1 MAGPLPKEPGTLREV
16 CVHCDDCKD
25 VPTEQHLYCDCCG
38 RRLPAPAE
46 TPAQTAAPAEPHVAR
61 CESCGAP
68 SGDMDLCPACQE
80 AFQSVLETT
89 KNAEP
94 APPSQDPIAA
104 VFEAALEQ
112 AKTAPLARPVIAQ
125 PEAPSAP
132 PIVASAPP
140 IVPAP
145 ITHVAAPKPPVPAVI
160 EPAPHVGLKP
170 QQVRSAPVEKKPAR
184 PSAPQPIVPPARPAG
199 NATRTVGIALAT
211 VVIAGA
217 IGIPL
222 GQHFATRQ
230 PATAAAEPEPA
241 NVPAAQATAGERRTT
256 PQPAPAPKPEPAPAF
271 VETPPPAPKPVAARP
286 SRPAP
291 RPTRTSRQANAS
303 VTPASV
309 PLTPPAAVVAEV
321 LPAPEPVA
329 PPPAPEP
336 AAPIGPFFQVNQ
348 VNQPPQVVSRVE
360 PDLPTDV
367 QGAVNDVVIVK
378 VLVSQAG
385 EPAIVNLVRRSR
397 SGPALDDAVVAAVK
411 RWTFA
416 PAKKRGEPVSC
427 WFHVGVP
434 VVRAN

>member
-1 MAGPLPKEPGTLREV
+1 MR
-16 CVHCDDCKD
+16 CDDCKD
-25 VPTEQHLYCDCCG
+25 VPTERHLFCDCCG
-38 RRLPAPAE
+38 RRLSAPAE
-46 TPAQTAAPAEPHVAR
+46 TPAQNAAAAEPHLAR

-80 AFQSVLETT
+80 AFQSVLET
-89 KNAEP
+89 KRNAEP
-94 APPSQDPIAA
+94 APLSQDPIAA

-112 AKTAPLARPVIAQ
+112 AKTAPLARPVIAE
-125 PEAPSAP
+125 PEVPSAP
-132 PIVASAPP
+132 PIVAMAPP

-145 ITHVAAPKPPVPAVI
+145 MPAVV
-160 EPAPHVGLKP
+160 EPAPQPVLKP
-170 QQVRSAPVEKKPAR
+170 QQVLKPPQVRSAPVEKKPAR
-184 PSAPQPIVPPARPAG
+184 MSAPQPIVPPARPAG

-230 PATAAAEPEPA
+230 AATAASEPEPA

-271 VETPPPAPKPVAARP
+271 VETPPPAPKPVAAAP

-291 RPTRTSRQANAS
+291 VRASRTSRQPNPSAA
-303 VTPASV
+303 ASV
-309 PLTPPAAVVAEV
+309 PLTPAAAAVAEV

-329 PPPAPEP
+329 PPPPAPEP
-336 AAPIGPFFQVNQ
+336 AAPVGPFFQVNQ

-360 PDLPTDV
+360 PNVPADV

-385 EPAIVNLVRRSR
+385 EAAIVNLVRRSR
-397 SGPALDDAVVAAVK
+397 SGAAVDDAVVAAVK
-411 RWTFA
+411 QWTFA
-416 PAKKRGEPVSC
+416 PAKKRGEAVSC